1 MLINKELT
9 IKLSEELKAQFS
21 EIAKFTK
28 DHEFLLEGDFSYI
41 DDTISF
47 QRCNVV
53 YNIDCLSG
61 LLACGES
68 KYLPFENS
76 KIAVVKFAVL
86 NDNEKITRDG
96 VNIWEIFNTA
106 IYADNLIDVVSQE
119 YYEQLIFDLSIP
131 KHLELY
137 NKFII
142 EALKFIG

>member
-1 MLINKELT
+1 MLINKEST

-28 DHEFLLEGDFSYI
+28 ENEFVLEGDFGYI

-47 QRCNVV
+47 QRCHVV

-61 LLACGES
+61 LLSYGES

-86 NDNEKITRDG
+86 NNDVTCEDF
-96 VNIWEIFNTA
+96 NIWSLFNTA
-106 IYADNLIDVVSQE
+106 IYDKNLCHVVYKE

-131 KHLELY
+131 RHLELY

-142 EALKFIG
+142 EALKFIC

>member
-21 EIAKFTK
+21 EIAQFTK

-61 LLACGES
+61 LLAYGES

-86 NDNEKITRDG
+86 NDNVTCEDF
-96 VNIWEIFNTA
+96 NIWSLFNTA
-106 IYADNLIDVVSQE
+106 VYADNCIDIVSKE

>member
-28 DHEFLLEGDFSYI
+28 DHEFLLEGDFGCI

-47 QRCNVV
+47 QRCDVV

-61 LLACGES
+61 LLAYGES

-86 NDNEKITRDG
+86 NDNVTCEDF
-96 VNIWEIFNTA
+96 NIWSLFNTA
-106 IYADNLIDVVSQE
+106 IYDKNLCRVVSKE
-119 YYEQLIFDLSIP
+119 YYEQLIFDLSISRY
-131 KHLELY
+131 LELY

-142 EALKFIG
+142 EALRFIG

>member
-28 DHEFLLEGDFSYI
+28 DHEFILEGDFGYI

-47 QRCNVV
+47 QRCEVV

-61 LLACGES
+61 LLSCGES

-86 NDNEKITRDG
+86 NDNEKISRDG
-96 VNIWEIFNTA
+96 VNIWEVFNTA
-106 IYADNLIDVVSQE
+106 IFADNLIDVVSQE
-119 YYEQLIFDLSIP
+119 YYDQLIFDLSIP
-131 KHLELY
+131 RHLELY
-137 NKFII
+137 NKFIT

>member
-1 MLINKELT
+1 MLINKEST

-21 EIAKFTK
+21 EIAQFTK
-28 DHEFLLEGDFSYI
+28 ENEFILEGDFGYI

-47 QRCNVV
+47 QRCEVV

-61 LLACGES
+61 LLSYGES

-86 NDNEKITRDG
+86 NNDVTCEDF
-96 VNIWEIFNTA
+96 NIWSLFNTA
-106 IYADNLIDVVSQE
+106 IYDKNLCHVVYKE

-131 KHLELY
+131 RHLELY
-137 NKFII
+137 NKFIT
-142 EALKFIG
+142 EALRFIG

>member
-1 MLINKELT
+1 MLISKELT

-21 EIAKFTK
+21 EIAQFTK
-28 DHEFLLEGDFSYI
+28 ENEFILEGDFGYI

-47 QRCNVV
+47 QRCEVV

-61 LLACGES
+61 LLPYGES

-86 NDNEKITRDG
+86 NDNVRCDDF
-96 VNIWEIFNTA
+96 NIWAIFNTA
-106 IYADNLIDVVSQE
+106 IYDESGCHVVSKE

-131 KHLELY
+131 RHLELY
-137 NKFII
+137 NKFIT
-142 EALKFIG
+142 EALRFIG

>member
-9 IKLSEELKAQFS
+9 IKLSEELKAQFF

-28 DHEFLLEGDFSYI
+28 DHEFLLEGDFGYI

-47 QRCNVV
+47 QRCQVV
-53 YNIDCLSG
+53 YNIDCLSS
-61 LLACGES
+61 LISYGES

-96 VNIWEIFNTA
+96 VNIWEVFNTA
-106 IYADNLIDVVSQE
+106 IFADNLIDVVSQE
-119 YYEQLIFDLSIP
+119 YYDQLIFDLSIP

>member
-1 MLINKELT
+1 MLVNKELT

-21 EIAKFTK
+21 EIAQFTK
-28 DHEFLLEGDFSYI
+28 DHEFLLEGDFGCI

-61 LLACGES
+61 LLAYGES

-86 NDNEKITRDG
+86 NDNVLCGDFD
-96 VNIWEIFNTA
+96 IWSIFNTA
-106 IYADNLIDVVSQE
+106 IYDEIGYHVVSQE
-119 YYEQLIFDLSIP
+119 YYDQLIFDLSIP
-131 KHLELY
+131 RHLELY